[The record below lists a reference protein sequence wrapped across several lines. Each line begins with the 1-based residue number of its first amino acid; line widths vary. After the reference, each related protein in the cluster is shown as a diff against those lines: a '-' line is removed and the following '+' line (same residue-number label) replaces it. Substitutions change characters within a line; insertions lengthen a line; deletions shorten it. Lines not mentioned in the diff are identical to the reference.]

1 MKSVKIKINRWTI
14 RVCHRFLPIVQ
25 YNRYQSNQIHRLL
38 SIYQFLSIGY
48 SGYITSRM
56 TKVLV
61 TNGGVY
67 ESEIGGARV
76 GGPGGGG
83 GSTGYLI

>member
-14 RVCHRFLPIVQ
+14 RVYHRFLPIACSIQ
-25 YNRYQSNQIHRLL
+25 
-38 SIYQFLSIGY
+38 SIYRFLSIDY
-48 SGYITSRM
+48 LGYITSRM
-56 TKVLV
+56 TKGLV

-67 ESEIGGARV
+67 ESKIGGARV